1 MLIQIGMAAILSP
14 LAPRS
19 LPEFS
24 PIEGVRFAAGAAGIR
39 YKDRQDVMLAL
50 FAEGTQVAGVFTKS
64 KCPSAPVEWCRA
76 RLKGGKARALVV
88 NSGNANAFTGKAGAE
103 AVRHTAALAARAARA
118 SADQVFLASTGV
130 IGEPLNAAKFE
141 GLLDELAARATPDG
155 TLAAAK
161 AIMTTDTY
169 PKVAAVRTVLGG
181 VEVNLCGIAKG
192 AGMIAPDMATM
203 LAFVFTDAPISA
215 AVLQSMLGKSV
226 EKSFNSITVDGDT
239 STSDTL
245 MLFATGS
252 AVKRG
257 APRFAAANDRRLA
270 SFKAALDELLLNLA
284 HQVVKDGEGARKFI
298 EVQVSGAV
306 SKASA
311 KKIAFSIANSPLVK
325 TAIAGEDANWG
336 RVVMAVGKAGER
348 AERDKLSIWFNGVRV
363 AEDGARDPA
372 YNEAE
377 LAELM
382 RADEIK
388 IRADLGLGNGE
399 ATVWTCDLTK
409 EYVAING
416 DYRS

>member
-1 MLIQIGMAAILSP
+1 MAAILSP

-103 AVRHTAALAARAARA
+103 AVRHTAARAARA

-239 STSDTL
+239 S
-245 MLFATGS
+245 
-252 AVKRG
+252 
-257 APRFAAANDRRLA
+257 
-270 SFKAALDELLLNLA
+270 
-284 HQVVKDGEGARKFI
+284 
-298 EVQVSGAV
+298 
-306 SKASA
+306 
-311 KKIAFSIANSPLVK
+311 
-325 TAIAGEDANWG
+325 
-336 RVVMAVGKAGER
+336 
-348 AERDKLSIWFNGVRV
+348 
-363 AEDGARDPA
+363 
-372 YNEAE
+372 
-377 LAELM
+377 
-382 RADEIK
+382 
-388 IRADLGLGNGE
+388 
-399 ATVWTCDLTK
+399 
-409 EYVAING
+409 
-416 DYRS
+416 